1 MNRALHIQIQ
11 DVLLALVTLALLS
24 VPFAH
29 RAGAAPVTPE
39 ITQYLSLGG
48 SLSDICGDT
57 DLHIAGGCESC
68 QIVGSMLLPSVNYT
82 AWSELTY
89 TAIHLANSEAGIV
102 TTLPHFASPP
112 VRAPPAV

>member
-11 DVLLALVTLALLS
+11 HALLALVTLALLS

-39 ITQYLSLGG
+39 IAQYLSIGG

-68 QIVGSMLLPSVNYT
+68 QIVGSMLLPPAAYS
-82 AWSELTY
+82 SRGELTY
-89 TAIHLANSEAGIV
+89 TAVRPASTKASAA
-102 TTLPHFASPP
+102 TALPHFVSPP

>member
-11 DVLLALVTLALLS
+11 HALLALVTLALLS

-68 QIVGSMLLPSVNYT
+68 RIVGSMLLPPAAYNSGG
-82 AWSELTY
+82 ELTY
-89 TAIHLANSEAGIV
+89 TAIRPANNKASA
-102 TTLPHFASPP
+102 TATPPHFVSPP
-112 VRAPPAV
+112 VRAPPAL